1 MKIIKF
7 KEITST
13 NDYLK
18 ENADLLDN
26 YDICVADYQT
36 NGRGRMN
43 RKWQSVAR
51 TNLMMS
57 ILIKDLKHRTNYTNI
72 TLLTGCIIH
81 KFLSKYLSNI
91 KIKWPND
98 LLVNN
103 QKIAGI
109 LTEAQ
114 TKGNQQPIIIIGIG
128 ININQKH
135 FDQDI
140 DQYTTS
146 LAKETGQI
154 YDLDNLINELATIL
168 ITEIDHYLDENNQF
182 IDYLKQYL
190 YAKNETI
197 TYEEEGKIK
206 QAVLI
211 DIDEDGDLI
220 INTNNQL
227 NKVHTGEI
235 KIIR

>member
-7 KEITST
+7 KEVTST

-18 ENADLLDN
+18 ENAYMLDN
-26 YDICVADYQT
+26 YDICVAEYQT

-43 RKWQSVAR
+43 RKWQSVAK

-72 TLLTGCIIH
+72 TLLIGCAIH

-114 TKGNQQPIIIIGIG
+114 TRGNQQPIIVIGIG

-140 DQYTTS
+140 DHYTTS
-146 LAKETGQI
+146 LAKETDQI
-154 YDLDNLINELATIL
+154 YDLDHLTNELSTIL
-168 ITEIDHYLDENNQF
+168 IAEIDHYVEGDNQF

-197 TYEEEGKIK
+197 TYEEEGKSK
-206 QAVLI
+206 KAVLI
-211 DIDEDGDLI
+211 EVDENGDLI
-220 INTNNQL
+220 INTDNQL
-227 NKVHTGEI
+227 KKVHSGEI